1 MRTYT
6 HKNSRNKYNLNLF
19 IIYFHMK
26 SYSLQKEYDSYNL
39 PEAIMSYLCPNLGP
53 RLLIV
58 SRPYHLV

>member
-1 MRTYT
+1 
-6 HKNSRNKYNLNLF
+6 
-19 IIYFHMK
+19 MK